1 MYPGLDG
8 PSVAKY
14 CCDEDRSIDE
24 SRAQSGLFN
33 GVLVILDERL
43 PVKVLLRI
51 ALSFTDDRLLDDP
64 IFTVEKFSIR
74 DGTDKHAAAYG
85 QIAQSDLCL
94 IQRRV
99 GCFKEFGYCR
109 SDTIED
115 SVYYP
120 VEEQESKNVEVS
132 EENERVA

>member
-1 MYPGLDG
+1 MYSGLDG

-14 CCDEDRSIDE
+14 GGDEDRSVDE

-94 IQRRV
+94 IQ
-99 GCFKEFGYCR
+99 
-109 SDTIED
+109 
-115 SVYYP
+115 
-120 VEEQESKNVEVS
+120 
-132 EENERVA
+132 